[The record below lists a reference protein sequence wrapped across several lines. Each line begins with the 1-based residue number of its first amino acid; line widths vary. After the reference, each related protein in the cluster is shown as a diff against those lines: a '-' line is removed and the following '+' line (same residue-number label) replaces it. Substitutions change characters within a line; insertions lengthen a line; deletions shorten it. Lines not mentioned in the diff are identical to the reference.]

1 MIKQKLFRFT
11 KNKTVK
17 IVVAIVLVGV
27 LVIAG
32 LPQIKLIHA
41 LTIQE
46 QITALEQANANNQ
59 SVVARLRDQATSYQ
73 DAINKLQ
80 AQINTLQAQI
90 DANTKEQERLQ
101 NEITVAEAELAKQ
114 KHLLGENIK
123 AMYLEGQISTL
134 EMLASSKDLSEF
146 VDKEQYHNSVKDKI
160 SATLDKIIALKLQLK
175 AQKESVEALLDQQK
189 SQRAQLADSR
199 SEQNNLL
206 AYNQNQQSDFNQK
219 TKDNQT
225 KIDALI
231 ASQRR
236 ANLSTDGGYYFL
248 RFPGPVNSFN
258 PNDYPY
264 RNAGFGMSPYG
275 CTDNDGPDQWGYC
288 TRQCVSY
295 AAWAVLASGRAP
307 PINYGNANDWVNAAN
322 SRGVPIYRTP
332 QAGDVAIHTSGY
344 WGHAM
349 YVESVSGSTFYTS
362 EYNTYLTGTLSYQ
375 TRSY

>member
-160 SATLDKIIALKLQLK
+160 SATLDKIIALKLQL
-175 AQKESVEALLDQQK
+175 
-189 SQRAQLADSR
+189 
-199 SEQNNLL
+199 
-206 AYNQNQQSDFNQK
+206 
-219 TKDNQT
+219 
-225 KIDALI
+225 
-231 ASQRR
+231 
-236 ANLSTDGGYYFL
+236 
-248 RFPGPVNSFN
+248 
-258 PNDYPY
+258 
-264 RNAGFGMSPYG
+264 
-275 CTDNDGPDQWGYC
+275 
-288 TRQCVSY
+288 
-295 AAWAVLASGRAP
+295 
-307 PINYGNANDWVNAAN
+307 
-322 SRGVPIYRTP
+322 
-332 QAGDVAIHTSGY
+332 
-344 WGHAM
+344 
-349 YVESVSGSTFYTS
+349 
-362 EYNTYLTGTLSYQ
+362 
-375 TRSY
+375 